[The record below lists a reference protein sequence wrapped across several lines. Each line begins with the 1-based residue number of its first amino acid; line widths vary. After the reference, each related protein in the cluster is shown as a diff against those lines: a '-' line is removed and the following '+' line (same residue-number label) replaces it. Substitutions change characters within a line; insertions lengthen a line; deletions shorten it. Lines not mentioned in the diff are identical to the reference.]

1 MVGLF
6 DVPNC
11 ATKSGCHFLGKEHQ
25 ACRKC
30 FFLPSN
36 KFWMGGRK
44 SHLGEAAIKEV
55 GRCLLNVGQAVI
67 TVCLPHLLGNSL
79 QKLEGEKSMC

>member
-11 ATKSGCHFLGKEHQ
+11 ATKSGSHFLGKEHL
-25 ACRKC
+25 
-30 FFLPSN
+30 FLPSD
-36 KFWMGGRK
+36 KFWMGGRE

-55 GRCLLNVGQAVI
+55 GRCLLNVGQAVE
-67 TVCLPHLLGNSL
+67 TVCLPCLLGNSL
-79 QKLEGEKSMC
+79 QKFEREKSVC

>member
-1 MVGLF
+1 MKEVLLF
-6 DVPNC
+6 
-11 ATKSGCHFLGKEHQ
+11 A
-25 ACRKC
+25 
-30 FFLPSN
+30 SN

-44 SHLGEAAIKEV
+44 SHLEEAAIKEV